1 MKDPRIKHPHGRDTI
16 FPEFLDMFIFNSY
29 SHDDILNTVIFPP
42 CQRSYKF
49 EKKYYIYRFL
59 SDSKNISITLL
70 SAFFQTSKRLV
81 GIKRR
86 RKNSK

>member
-49 EKKYYIYRFL
+49 EKKY
-59 SDSKNISITLL
+59 
-70 SAFFQTSKRLV
+70 FF
-81 GIKRR
+81 I
-86 RKNSK
+86 